1 MKVLEQFL
9 IGLGLQVDK
18 KSFDNGAAAFDGLSK
33 SALQLGGVLATKLG
47 IQKVVGDFTNA
58 GVALDNFNKL
68 NGSSVE
74 NVQRLGYA
82 LKQQGGNA
90 ADAFSMIKNIQNL
103 MASPLTRNT
112 GWMGEAARFG
122 LDPRAITDAKSTKDA
137 ILNVADAFEHMNQ
150 VQQVQAGKALGWDD
164 AQIRLAQS
172 GRAEI
177 EKMFAQ
183 ADKYNLLNEKQTK
196 DAQRLSGAMVELNK
210 TFESVGNV
218 IAGELTPAV
227 AEMVENFNQFYQDNK
242 ELIDSGLKE
251 FFGGV
256 AENIELV
263 TGALIVLG
271 GTSALKGI
279 AALASVAGLGSSGA
293 AAIAAREAAKKAAQE
308 AARAA
313 IERGVIMPT
322 AAVSTTA
329 VATAGLAALLYSSSL
344 NKGEDEIVRKRKE
357 AGDRDADKLAGMAVQ
372 HFMKSG
378 WTRQQAIGIVANLD
392 QESSLDPTAIGDGGK
407 AVGVAQWH
415 PDRQAEFKKWKG
427 KDIRQSTLE
436 DQLDFVNYELSQGKE
451 RSAGDKLRGTSS
463 ASEAA
468 SIVSKYYERP
478 ADREGEATR
487 RGAKA
492 EQMAAQDNRQFHFH
506 GADETM
512 VKRVIRAE
520 VGEMASQAM
529 SDMKSSEE

>member
-18 KSFDNGAAAFDGLSK
+18 KSFDNGSAAFDGIAK

-90 ADAFSMIKNIQNL
+90 QDAFSMIKNIQNL
-103 MASPLTRNT
+103 MASPLTGNT

-122 LDPRAITDAKSTKDA
+122 LDPRTITEAASTKDA
-137 ILNVADAFEHMNQ
+137 ILNVADAFEKMNQ

-172 GRAEI
+172 GREEI
-177 EKMFAQ
+177 EKTFAQ
-183 ADKYNLLNEKQTK
+183 ADKYNLLTEKQTK
-196 DAQRLSGAMVELNK
+196 DGQRLSAAMIDLDKV
-210 TFESVGNV
+210 FESMGNT
-218 IAGELTPAV
+218 IAGELTPAF
-227 AEMVENFNQFYQDNK
+227 AEMIENFNQFYEDNK

-263 TGALIVLG
+263 TGALLLLG
-271 GTSALKGI
+271 GSGALRGI
-279 AALASVAGLGSSGA
+279 AALRSLLGLGAGA
-293 AAIAAREAAKKAAQE
+293 AGAGAGAAGASAALIAGGSLAAIFYSGGLGAGEDDIVRARKEKE
-308 AARAA
+308 RAA
-313 IERGVIMPT
+313 GGGGPDP
-322 AAVSTTA
+322 
-329 VATAGLAALLYSSSL
+329 LA
-344 NKGEDEIVRKRKE
+344 E
-357 AGDRDADKLAGMAVQ
+357 LAIQ

-378 WTRQQAIGIVANLD
+378 WTREQAAGIVANLD
-392 QESSLDPTAIGDGGK
+392 QESRLDPNAVGDNGR
-407 AVGVAQWH
+407 ARGVAQWH
-415 PDRQAEFKKWKG
+415 PDRQADFKAWSG
-427 KDIRQSTLE
+427 KDIQQSSLE
-436 DQLDFVNYELSQGKE
+436 EQLNFVNYELSQGKE
-451 RSAGDKLRGTSS
+451 RSAGDKLRGSSS

-468 SIVSKYYERP
+468 SIVSRFYERP
-478 ADREGEATR
+478 KDTEGEASR
-487 RGAKA
+487 RGARA
-492 EQMAAQDNRQFHFH
+492 EQLSRVDQRQFHFH
-506 GADETM
+506 GADESM

-520 VGEMASQAM
+520 VGEMATQAM
-529 SDMKSSEE
+529 DDMKSSEE

>member
-1 MKVLEQFL
+1 MKVLEQFM

-18 KSFDNGAAAFDGLSK
+18 KSFDNGTAAFDGLSK

-68 NGSSVE
+68 NGASVQ

-90 ADAFSMIKNIQNL
+90 EDAFSMIKNIQNL
-103 MASPLTRNT
+103 MASPLTGNT

-122 LDPRAITDAKSTKDA
+122 LDPRTITEAKSTKDA

-172 GRAEI
+172 GRQEI
-177 EKMFAQ
+177 EKTFAQ

-196 DAQRLSGAMVELNK
+196 DAQRLSGAMIDLNK
-210 TFESVGNV
+210 TFESMGNT
-218 IAGELTPAV
+218 IAGELTPAF

-256 AENIELV
+256 ADNIELV
-263 TGALIVLG
+263 TGALILMG
-271 GTSALKGI
+271 GTSALKGL
-279 AALASVAGLGSSGA
+279 AALRSLLGLGGA
-293 AAIAAREAAKKAAQE
+293 AGAAGAVGASAALVVGGSLAAIAYSK
-308 AARAA
+308 
-313 IERGVIMPT
+313 G
-322 AAVSTTA
+322 
-329 VATAGLAALLYSSSL
+329 AGE
-344 NKGEDEIVRKRKE
+344 GEDEIVRARKAQE
-357 AGDRDADKLAGMAVQ
+357 RAASGGGPDPLAELAVQ

-378 WTRQQAIGIVANLD
+378 WTREQAIGIVANLD
-392 QESSLDPTAIGDGGK
+392 QESNLDPTAVGDGGR